1 MESQLNS
8 IKVED
13 DSIITKNKILM
24 RDNESMKYELENF
37 KMDFTRKN
45 KIVKFN

>member
-1 MESQLNS
+1 LNS

-13 DSIITKNKILM
+13 ESITMKNKIIL
-24 RDNESMKYELENF
+24 RDNESIKYELENF

-45 KIVKFN
+45 KIVKIKY